1 MLTAD
6 ALKFFGT
13 KTKLAKAAG
22 VELQSFYKWGV
33 LVPEGRA
40 RRLEEASNGALH
52 YNKDIY
58 DQHRKAR
65 RLEKQTSTRSL

>member
-1 MLTAD
+1 MRTEH
-6 ALKFFGT
+6 ALKYFGT

-22 VELQSFYKWGV
+22 VELQSLYKWGV

-52 YNKDIY
+52 YDKDIY
-58 DQHRKAR
+58 DQHRKAK
-65 RLEKQTSTRSL
+65 RLEKQTSTPGV

>member
-1 MLTAD
+1 MYTAD

-40 RRLEEASNGALH
+40 RRLEDASNGALH
-52 YNKDIY
+52 YDKDIY
-58 DQHRKAR
+58 DQHRKTK
-65 RLEKQTSTRSL
+65 RLAKQTSTQGV